1 MIALPVIALVLLF
14 KNIKKDGDNKIK
26 QYMLILYQGLKQD
39 RFYWEFV
46 NTLRKVLLLMSLS
59 LSLTLKMLAAISI
72 LIVSARIQ
80 IKLKPYRQH
89 QNNEVEL
96 LAIIAGIIT
105 MLCGFMFSQDE
116 TVGFINIIFFIII
129 IVINI
134 KFLLEWIYL
143 MIESNRH
150 KYHILNKVGFI

>member
-1 MIALPVIALVLLF
+1 
-14 KNIKKDGDNKIK
+14 
-26 QYMLILYQGLKQD
+26 MLILYQGLEQN

-59 LSLTLKMLAAISI
+59 LSPTLKVLVAISI

-80 IKLKPYRQH
+80 IKLKPYRKH

-96 LAIIAGIIT
+96 LAIVAGVIT
-105 MLCGFMFSQDE
+105 MLCGFMFSQTE
-116 TVGFINIIFFIII
+116 TVGFINIVFLILIII
-129 IVINI
+129 INI

-143 MIESNRH
+143 MIECNRH
-150 KYHILNKVGFI
+150 KYNILNKVRLIKHILIYLMIYI